1 MIENPCVGASIP
13 LRATKNIVHATLTHA
28 IGVVVYGLDRP
39 SCPVNFWS
47 RAQDQ
52 LAGTPSDTKISKLL
66 KLGNSYIHIA
76 LCSRQAASAASA
88 RMGLK

>member
-39 SCPVNFWS
+39 SCPVNFRS
-47 RAQDQ
+47 RAK
-52 LAGTPSDTKISKLL
+52 AARSDAK
-66 KLGNSYIHIA
+66 
-76 LCSRQAASAASA
+76 
-88 RMGLK
+88 